1 MAGKRTRERSVDPKM
16 NTRLRRRLW
25 FYGGLAALICA
36 GCAAATAMPGTS
48 FRGELPPPTQDLQ
61 GLEARLKQHV
71 HALAVTVGERRLG
84 HGESLERARAYL
96 SGAIGGIETLTNAR
110 VEYETLTGS
119 GAGASNVILEL
130 EGAANE
136 LVVVGAHYDTAP
148 GTPGAND
155 NASGVASAL
164 ELVRRLGTRRHHRT
178 LRFVFF
184 ANEEPPFFQQAGM
197 GSLAHAEASR
207 ARGDRITAMLALESL
222 GHYSKEPGSQ
232 KYPPLVGWFYPDQG
246 DFVGFV
252 GNPSSRSLVRRA
264 IGTFRAA
271 ARFPSEG
278 AALPAFVPGVGW
290 SDHWSFWQVGYPAIM
305 VTDTAVFRDP
315 NYHQATDEAPK
326 LDYLGLARVTIGLEH
341 VIEALAK
348 AN

>member
-1 MAGKRTRERSVDPKM
+1 MAGKRASESSVDPKM

-25 FYGGLAALICA
+25 FYGGLAALACG
-36 GCAAATAMPGTS
+36 GCYAVTAMPGSS
-48 FRGELPPPTQDLQ
+48 FRGELAPPTQDMRDLQ
-61 GLEARLKQHV
+61 ARLERHV
-71 HALAVTVGERRLG
+71 RALAVAVGERRLG
-84 HGESLERARAYL
+84 HGDSLERARAYL
-96 SGAIGGIETLTNAR
+96 SRALGDFDTVQSAR
-110 VEYETLTGS
+110 VDFEKLTGT

-130 EGAANE
+130 RGASNE

-155 NASGVASAL
+155 NASGVATGL
-164 ELVRRLGTRRHHRT
+164 ELARRLGKRRHHRT

-207 ARGDRITAMLALESL
+207 ARGDRVTAMLALESL

-232 KYPPLVGWFYPDQG
+232 HYPPLVGWFYPDQG

-252 GNPSSRSLVRRA
+252 GNLSSRSLVRRA

-271 ARFPSEG
+271 NTFPSEG

-290 SDHWSFWQVGYPAIM
+290 SDHWSFWQAGYPALM
-305 VTDTAVFRDP
+305 VTDTAIFRDP
-315 NYHQATDEAPK
+315 NYHEPTDEPAK
-326 LDYLGLARVTIGLEH
+326 LDTLSLARVTLGLEH
-341 VIEALAK
+341 VINALAS
-348 AN
+348 AD